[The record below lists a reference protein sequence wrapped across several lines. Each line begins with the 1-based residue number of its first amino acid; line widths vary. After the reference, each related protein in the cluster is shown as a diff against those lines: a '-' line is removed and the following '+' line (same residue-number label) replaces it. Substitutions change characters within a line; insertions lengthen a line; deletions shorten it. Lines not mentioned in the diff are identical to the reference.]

1 MRNEIFIFYHFLLS
15 TPRSPLHTFRMNDEF
30 FQRDTNVARI
40 DEDGNL
46 SGTNPG
52 PPSNDSSALKDAI
65 LENAKGP
72 KKVSG
77 DAGSVEQHSL
87 QDQIATE
94 RFLAS
99 KEATRKPGL
108 GIRLTKL
115 SPDGTT

>member
-1 MRNEIFIFYHFLLS
+1 
-15 TPRSPLHTFRMNDEF
+15 MNDEF
-30 FQRDTNVARI
+30 FNRDTNVARI

-46 SGTNPG
+46 IGPNPK
-52 PPSNDSSALKDAI
+52 PPSNGSSALKDAI

-87 QDQIATE
+87 QDQIAAE

>member
-1 MRNEIFIFYHFLLS
+1 ME
-15 TPRSPLHTFRMNDEF
+15 NDF
-30 FQRDTNVARI
+30 FKRDNDVARD
-40 DEDGNL
+40 DESD
-46 SGTNPG
+46 
-52 PPSNDSSALKDAI
+52 DSHKPNTSLKDAI
-65 LENAKGP
+65 RENALGP
-72 KKVSG
+72 KRVQG

-87 QDQIATE
+87 QDQIAAE

>member
-1 MRNEIFIFYHFLLS
+1 MPLVPILS
-15 TPRSPLHTFRMNDEF
+15 EAKMKNEF

-40 DEDGNL
+40 TGDGISIPKPPTPPEDN
-46 SGTNPG
+46 S
-52 PPSNDSSALKDAI
+52 PPSQLKDAI
-65 LENAKGP
+65 LENALGP

-87 QDQIATE
+87 SDQIAAE
-94 RFLAS
+94 RFLQS
-99 KEATRKPGL
+99 KKATRKPGL

>member
-1 MRNEIFIFYHFLLS
+1 MI
-15 TPRSPLHTFRMNDEF
+15 NDEF
-30 FQRDTNVARI
+30 FKRDTGVAKVNG
-40 DEDGNL
+40 DGMSTEKPPHP
-46 SGTNPG
+46 SGDDST
-52 PPSNDSSALKDAI
+52 PSNLKDAI
-65 LENAKGP
+65 LDNALGP

-87 QDQIATE
+87 SDQIAAE

-99 KEATRKPGL
+99 KKASRQPGL

>member
-1 MRNEIFIFYHFLLS
+1 
-15 TPRSPLHTFRMNDEF
+15 MNDEF
-30 FQRDTNVARI
+30 FNRDTHVARI
-40 DEDGNL
+40 SDDDGDSTN
-46 SGTNPG
+46 SDKPGT
-52 PPSNDSSALKDAI
+52 LRDAI
-65 LENAKGP
+65 RENALGP
-72 KKVSG
+72 KRVQG

-87 QDQIATE
+87 QDQIAAE